1 MYFLLQLA
9 GNHPKLRISC
19 CNLQE
24 EINVKDLTL
33 QQKQLEISCCNLQ
46 EEKNPDRRL
55 AAICRKR
62 YKKKEEGECLILKT
76 KIL

>member
-9 GNHPKLRISC
+9 GNHPKLR
-19 CNLQE
+19 
-24 EINVKDLTL
+24 
-33 QQKQLEISCCNLQ
+33 ISCCNLQ

>member
-24 EINVKDLTL
+24 EINVKDLTGL
-33 QQKQLEISCCNLQ
+33 SNNKM
-46 EEKNPDRRL
+46 
-55 AAICRKR
+55 
-62 YKKKEEGECLILKT
+62 
-76 KIL
+76 